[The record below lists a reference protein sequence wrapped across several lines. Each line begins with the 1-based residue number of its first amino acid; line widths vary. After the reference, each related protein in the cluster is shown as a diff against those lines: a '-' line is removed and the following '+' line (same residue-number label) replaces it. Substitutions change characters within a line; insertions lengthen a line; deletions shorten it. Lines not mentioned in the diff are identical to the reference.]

1 MRLITRF
8 YMELHEFNYWIV
20 HGAVRVQ
27 LLDFTWSCMRL
38 ITRLYIEQYEINY

>member
-8 YMELHEFNYWIV
+8 YMELYEINYYIL

-27 LLDFTWSCMRL
+27 LLDYTWSCMRL
-38 ITRLYIEQYEINY
+38 ITRLCME